1 MNDWTQAEVND
12 CIQAEINALM
22 AERDAAIRERDEA
35 LSILRSFVAAEE
47 TAKTSTTTS
56 FFEYSDAMDRA
67 RELLGQP

>member
-1 MNDWTQAEVND
+1 VKTAETL
-12 CIQAEINALM
+12 AENA
-22 AERDAAIRERDEA
+22 AAFVADFLALVAERDEA

>member
-1 MNDWTQAEVND
+1 MTTDWTQAEID
-12 CIQAEINALM
+12 DLM
-22 AERDAAIRERDEA
+22 AKRDAAIRERDEA

-56 FFEYSDAMDRA
+56 FFEYCDAMDRA